1 MVASVERLN
10 LRRQRSPRT
19 TAPVLPVQLSQQRV
33 AVLLNANA
41 KAVTEGL
48 RRQLEQLLPAE
59 DVYYSRSFDDA
70 RSIARMVLDR
80 GYQTVL
86 TGGGDGTFVGYVN
99 CLLDEAQGRAG
110 RGSGARS
117 GNAALRLQPAAAR
130 LPRIGVL
137 RLGTGNSLANLSHSS
152 ADRSGVVDDIQRVRA
167 GLLRTTKPL
176 SLLQHEGKRAP
187 FAGMGVD
194 AAILNDYV
202 RLKSSVKDS
211 KLHFAGVGG
220 LGYFWAIAGRTL
232 PRMVSERG
240 LPNVEVVNLGAPAVQ
255 LGPDGKPLGRPI
267 HEGEILYR
275 GPCQLAA
282 AGTVP
287 CYGYNFQIFPFAQ
300 KLEGRFHLRL
310 TAMGVP
316 WMLANLSQ
324 IWRGQTPKSGMLD
337 FSVEKAAIRFDREM
351 PLQVGGDA
359 EGYRRE
365 VVLSMAPERL
375 SLIDF
380 AGQPGEVASA

>member
-1 MVASVERLN
+1 MIASVERLP
-10 LRRQRSPRT
+10 LRRQPSPRAT
-19 TAPVLPVQLSQQRV
+19 ISAQPSQRRV

-48 RRQLEQLLPAE
+48 RRQLEQLLPTG

-70 RSIARMVLDR
+70 RSIARMVIDR
-80 GYQTVL
+80 GYEMVL

-99 CLLDEAQGRAG
+99 CLLDAAQAAEE
-110 RGSGARS
+110 RGAGARGGS
-117 GNAALRLQPAAAR
+117 AALRLQPDAAR

-137 RLGTGNSLANLSHSS
+137 RLGTGNSLANLSHAS
-152 ADRSGVVDDIQRVRA
+152 ADREGVIADVQRVRDGQLPA
-167 GLLRTTKPL
+167 ATPL
-176 SLLQHEGKRAP
+176 SLLQHDGKRAP

-211 KLHFAGVGG
+211 RLHFAGVGG
-220 LGYFWAIAGRTL
+220 LGYFWAIAGRTV
-232 PRMVSERG
+232 PRMVSERA
-240 LPNVEVVNLGAPAVQ
+240 LPHVEVVNLGAPAVQ

-267 HEGEILYR
+267 HPGEILYR

-300 KLEGRFHLRL
+300 KLDGRFHLRL

-337 FSVEKAAIRFDREM
+337 FAVERAAIRFDREM
-351 PLQVGGDA
+351 PLQIGGDA

-375 SLIDF
+375 DLIDF
-380 AGQPGEVASA
+380 AEQQGEVASA